1 MNDYIRWDDSP
12 FYVNRET
19 REWPEP
25 EDGRLVGAV
34 SAFGMSGTNAHIVVE
49 SHDTEAE
56 APARAAEWPD
66 RPAHLLAL
74 SATSQQALE
83 RRITDLIDY
92 LAERPSLTGRHLS
105 AISVE
110 LLDGR
115 QHFSHRCAVVVRD
128 REDALDV
135 LREARAGESHPN
147 VFTGTVERGFTPRAA
162 IQRLVGELAGQA
174 AAAIDESAQYRD
186 HLQAQADLYCQGY
199 GVPSGGRAAVVPA
212 LRLPGY
218 PFAADAYRPE
228 PGTGGAALAIGVPAA
243 AGGGARGGA
252 ALHPL
257 VHRNASDVG
266 GLRFV
271 TEFSGR
277 ESFVTGGVLVAD
289 ALLEMVRASV
299 ALSVGGSS
307 PTDGGGVELRDVVW
321 HEGVPAAGG
330 AVEVGLL
337 GQAGGRLSWEVLSG
351 DPNDPELE
359 FVHGVGGA
367 RRVDASTRV
376 VDLDAMAELCA
387 EPVEVA
393 GEQRRVAAVHAGESG
408 RRVLVRL
415 EPGRSTV
422 GGDVVLQ
429 PGDAL
434 AALEAVAEANGRRLA
449 SASLLG
455 ARRSTFAARGG
466 VTSSVVATVTEVG
479 NGRVVVD
486 LDGCDASGGVLWS
499 LQGVEYGESVERGDV
514 STDGESEEPAEVAVV
529 GPGRRGEMRG
539 WSVEECAL
547 WELQDAVC
555 TVLKLPREN
564 VDPAEN
570 LAEFGF
576 DSINL
581 ATFAEELSGRFGFEV
596 TPDVFFGYPTL
607 RRLTGYLL
615 EARGDE
621 LAAFYRDADVVAASP
636 VLVPAMV
643 SSGVRR
649 RGSRRVG
656 GIRGGDE
663 PVAVVGMSGRFPGV
677 RDVEGL
683 WSVLAEGRSVIG
695 GVPADRVEWW
705 RAGGSGEE
713 GVRAGFVPGV
723 AEFDPLFFQI
733 SPAEAETMDP
743 RQRLLLQESWNAL
756 EDAGYGERRLNG
768 ERVGVFVG
776 AEEGDYQHV
785 VGEEGNVTGS
795 SNSILASRLAYFLN
809 FDGPG
814 MLIST
819 ACSSGLVA
827 VHQACQSLQAGE
839 CDVAVVAGVNLML

>member
-19 REWPEP
+19 REWPES

-34 SAFGMSGTNAHIVVE
+34 SSFGMSGTNAHVLVE
-49 SHDTEAE
+49 SHGSEAE
-56 APARAAEWPD
+56 DRTLAQQWPS
-66 RPAHLLAL
+66 RPAYLLAL
-74 SATSQQALE
+74 SAKSPEGLE
-83 RRITDLIDY
+83 RRIADLLAY
-92 LAERPSLTGRHLS
+92 VAERRDLTAHHLS
-105 AISVE
+105 VLCAE

-115 QHFSHRCAVVVRD
+115 QHFPHRCAVVVRD
-128 REDALDV
+128 RQDALQA
-135 LREARAGESHPN
+135 LAKARDGESAPN
-147 VFTGTVERGFTPRAA
+147 VFSGEVLRRFVAQSAIRQVVAALQAEAVTVEEPARA
-162 IQRLVGELAGQA
+162 QELLYA
-174 AAAIDESAQYRD
+174 
-186 HLQAQADLYCQGY
+186 LADFYCQGY
-199 GVPSGGRAAVVPA
+199 GVAGAGRVAALPR
-212 LRLPGY
+212 LGLPGY
-218 PFAADAYRPE
+218 PFAGDEFRPA
-228 PGTGGAALAIGVPAA
+228 PSASALFSA

-277 ESFVTGGVLVAD
+277 EPFVSSGVLVAD

-299 ALSVGGSS
+299 ALSAGGSS
-307 PTDGGGVELRDVVW
+307 PTAGGGVELRDVVW

-330 AVEVGLL
+330 AVVEVALSAY
-337 GQAGGRLSWEVLSG
+337 AGGRVGWEVFSA

-359 FVHGVGGA
+359 LVHGAGGA
-367 RRVDASTRV
+367 RRLDMALRV
-376 VDLDAMAELCA
+376 VDLDAVARECA
-387 EPVEVA
+387 ERIAVVPAGGRVA
-393 GEQRRVAAVHAGESG
+393 GVFVGG

-415 EPGRSTV
+415 EPGRSTL
-422 GGDVVLQ
+422 GDVVLQ

-434 AALEAVAEANGRRLA
+434 AALEAVVVA
-449 SASLLG
+449 SGGQLGAGTLLG
-455 ARRSTFAARGG
+455 ARQVALPVGVGVVST
-466 VTSSVVATVTEVG
+466 VVATVGEFG

-499 LQGVEYGESVERGDV
+499 LHGAEYGFSQADPRVGA
-514 STDGESEEPAEVAVV
+514 DGSATGGSGEVAEVAVA

-539 WSVEECAL
+539 WSVEECLL
-547 WELQDAVC
+547 WELRDAVC
-555 TVLKLPREN
+555 AVLKLPPEK
-564 VDPAEN
+564 VDADDN
-570 LAEFGF
+570 FAEFGF

-581 ATFAEELSGRFGFEV
+581 AEFAEELGRRFHFTV

-607 RRLTGYLL
+607 VRLSHFLL
-615 EARGDE
+615 GNHGDE
-621 LAAFYRDADVVAASP
+621 LAAFYRDAELAAAP
-636 VLVPAMV
+636 ALVVPATV

-683 WSVLAEGRSVIG
+683 WSVLSEGRSVIG

-733 SPAEAETMDP
+733 SPREAETMDP

-756 EDAGYGERRLNG
+756 EDAGYGEERLAR

-776 AEEGDYQHV
+776 AEEGDYQLV
-785 VGEEGNVTGS
+785 VGEDGSVTAA